1 MYLLLSMRLSA
12 GSKLGGYTILEPLGE
27 GGMGEVYVA
36 LDPRLRR
43 KVALKTLHAEAASDP
58 GRRERFAHEARTAA
72 ALRHPNVVTIYSVE
86 EDEGIPF
93 LTMELL
99 DGGTLSDAIPEKGMT
114 WERFAT
120 LATPIAEALA
130 TAHARGVVHRD
141 LKPDNIVVERGGP
154 VKVLDFGL
162 AVAADEPADAG
173 SSDRTKTA
181 SAESAGGR
189 VVGTLPYMSPEQ
201 LEGTL
206 CDARSDVFSLGIVFY
221 EMLTGCRPFKG
232 ATPAVVAASILRDPA
247 EPVRRLRP
255 DHPEAVERL
264 VARCLEKDP
273 VRRFDSAGEIAEI
286 LRSLRDATKR
296 AAPAPAPE
304 ARQAVAILDWVNLGE
319 DEPVEWL
326 ATAAAETLAARLRRL
341 ADRPVVPRDRLVRS
355 LGSGGVSVLDAA
367 GLARLGERLRARWLV
382 AGGFRLTGTEIRL
395 AAQVADL
402 REGRIVATASAS
414 GPLADLIA
422 VQSRAF
428 ASIAEAVGLSPDVGA
443 LVGSPPTTGVR
454 AYASW
459 AQGRRRLREGGAAAS
474 SEARAAFDRAVRLDP
489 AFALAHEDL
498 GRRHLAAHLERGA
511 QDDLDG
517 AMRHLSRAIALDP
530 GAAGARRCHAL
541 ACALA
546 GRFDEAEASLA
557 AAAEAPASDPEAE
570 EVWYLGLA
578 HAWRVLHG
586 GRSRAGDDA
595 VRALERAAELDPAAA
610 APLDALG
617 AVELARGRY
626 EAAREAFERA
636 SASGGGALGGWAAL
650 RLGDPERA
658 RIAFARARGT
668 AARDPRP
675 SAAAGE
681 ALAWVGEGEA
691 HLQRGRPAEAF
702 EAYKHAVQRI
712 AANPG
717 TPGGGWVQARAL
729 LGLAKAAAASGLRR
743 EAEAAIARATE
754 LLESRSE
761 LDFGPQWLGGEAA
774 LVFERAV
781 ARVGAG
787 DREGALSDLDRAVA
801 HGFGDLRAL
810 EAIRAR
816 IGG

>member
-1 MYLLLSMRLSA
+1 
-12 GSKLGGYTILEPLGE
+12 
-27 GGMGEVYVA
+27 MGEVYVA

-58 GRRERFAHEARTAA
+58 GRRARFAHEARTAA
-72 ALRHPNVVTIYSVE
+72 ALRHPNVITIYSVE

-99 DGGTLSDAIPEKGMT
+99 DGATLRDAIPEKGLS

-130 TAHARGVVHRD
+130 SAHARGVVHRD

-162 AVAADEPADAG
+162 AMAADEPADAG
-173 SSDRTKTA
+173 PSDRTKTI
-181 SAESAGGR
+181 SAESTGGKL
-189 VVGTLPYMSPEQ
+189 VGTLPYMSPEQ

-206 CDARSDVFSLGIVFY
+206 CDSRSDVFSLGIVFY
-221 EMLTGCRPFKG
+221 EMLTGRRPFTG
-232 ATPAVVAASILRDPA
+232 ATPAVLAASILRDAA
-247 EPVRRLRP
+247 EPIRRLRP
-255 DHPEAVERL
+255 DLPEEVERL

-273 VRRFDSAGEIAEI
+273 ARRFDGAGEIAAL
-286 LRSLRDATKR
+286 LRAIHDETARS
-296 AAPAPAPE
+296 APAPAPE
-304 ARQAVAILDWVNLGE
+304 VRQPVAILDWVNLGE

-326 ATAAAETLAARLRRL
+326 ATAAAEALAVKLRRCP
-341 ADRPVVPRDRLVRS
+341 DRSVVPRERLVRS
-355 LGSGGVSVLDAA
+355 LGSGGVSVLDAT
-367 GLARLGERLRARWLV
+367 GLARLGERLGARWLV
-382 AGGFRLTGTEIRL
+382 AGGFRLSGTEIRL

-422 VQSRAF
+422 LQSRAF
-428 ASIAEAVGLSPDVGA
+428 ASIAQAVGLGA
-443 LVGSPPTTGVR
+443 DAASQVASPPTDDVR

-459 AQGRRRLREGGAAAS
+459 AQGRRRLRDGGIAAEA
-474 SEARAAFDRAVRLDP
+474 EARAAFDRAARLDP

-498 GRRHLAAHLERGA
+498 GRRYLAARLARGA
-511 QDDLDG
+511 REDLDG
-517 AMRHLSRAIALDP
+517 AVRHLSRAIALDP
-530 GAAGARRCHAL
+530 AAAGARRCHAL

-546 GRFDEAEASLA
+546 GRFDEAEVLL
-557 AAAEAPASDPEAE
+557 AAAEASPSEPDPEEA
-570 EVWYLGLA
+570 WYVGLA
-578 HAWRVLHG
+578 HAWRLLHG
-586 GRSRAGDDA
+586 GRARAGDDA
-595 VRALERAAELDPAAA
+595 VAALERAAELDPAAA
-610 APLDALG
+610 DPLDALG

-636 SASGGGALGGWAAL
+636 SASGGGALGGWAEL

-658 RIAFARARGT
+658 RIAFARARGG

-675 SAAAGE
+675 SAAASE

-702 EAYKHAVQRI
+702 EAYKHAVRRI

-717 TPGGGWVQARAL
+717 TPGGGWVQARAI
-729 LGLAKAAAASGLRR
+729 LGLAKAAAATGLRR

-754 LLESRSE
+754 LLESRAG
-761 LDFGPQWLGGEAA
+761 LDFGPHALGGEAA
-774 LVFERAV
+774 VVFERAV
-781 ARVGAG
+781 ARAGAG
-787 DREGALSDLDRAVA
+787 DREGAQVDLDRAA
-801 HGFGDLRAL
+801 ARGFADLRAL